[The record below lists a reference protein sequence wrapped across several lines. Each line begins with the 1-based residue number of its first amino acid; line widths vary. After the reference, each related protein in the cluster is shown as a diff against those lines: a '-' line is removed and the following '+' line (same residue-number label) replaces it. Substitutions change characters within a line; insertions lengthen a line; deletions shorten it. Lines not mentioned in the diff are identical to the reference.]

1 MGRAF
6 TRGGYHNGGAIA
18 AADLLRAGTFGTIL
32 LVITRRRT
40 VGLLLGLLIPAISGC
55 SMVFMS
61 MFAPR
66 HPAPA
71 PKPAAGAA
79 VADEETLPWAEKEPI
94 FVVVRQSCRTLDVY
108 RYGKRIRSYPAV
120 FGQGGTPKLTE
131 GDRRTP
137 VGLYSIIA
145 KHPHE
150 RWHHF
155 FLLDYPNAS
164 DVYHL
169 QEAKAAGEVDAGADT
184 GGSVG
189 IHGTDKPDKNARGV
203 DWTWGC
209 VSVDN
214 DAIEELNRI
223 LPLGTPVSI
232 EQ

>member
-1 MGRAF
+1 ML
-6 TRGGYHNGGAIA
+6 IA
-18 AADLLRAGTFGTIL
+18 CML
-32 LVITRRRT
+32 
-40 VGLLLGLLIPAISGC
+40 PAISGC
-55 SMVFMS
+55 SMVLMS
-61 MFAPR
+61 VFAPR
-66 HPAPA
+66 HPPPA
-71 PKPAAGAA
+71 PKPVATAPT
-79 VADEETLPWAEKEPI
+79 ADEETLPWAEKEPI

-145 KHPHE
+145 KRPHE

-169 QEAKAAGEVDAGADT
+169 QQAKASGDVAEAAGT
-184 GGSVG
+184 GGNVG

-209 VSVDN
+209 VSVGN

-232 EQ
+232 ER

>member
-1 MGRAF
+1 LQL
-6 TRGGYHNGGAIA
+6 
-18 AADLLRAGTFGTIL
+18 ADLLPPGTFGTIL
-32 LVITRRRT
+32 FVITRRRT
-40 VGLLLGLLIPAISGC
+40 MELLLGSLLPAVSGC
-55 SMVFMS
+55 STVFMS

-71 PKPAAGAA
+71 PTAEAAAS
-79 VADEETLPWAEKEPI
+79 VADEEMLPWAEKEPI

-120 FGQGGTPKLTE
+120 FGQGGAPKLTE

-145 KHPHE
+145 KRPHD

-155 FLLDYPNAS
+155 FLLDYPSAS
-164 DVYHL
+164 DVYRL
-169 QEAKAAGEVDAGADT
+169 QQAKASGDVDGAAGA
-184 GGSVG
+184 GGNVG
-189 IHGTDKPDKNARGV
+189 IHGTDKPDQNARGV

-232 EQ
+232 E

>member
-1 MGRAF
+1 MGM
-6 TRGGYHNGGAIA
+6 
-18 AADLLRAGTFGTIL
+18 
-32 LVITRRRT
+32 
-40 VGLLLGLLIPAISGC
+40 LLGCVLPALGGC
-55 SMVFMS
+55 VMDFPGL
-61 MFAPR
+61 APH
-66 HPAPA
+66 HPPPIAPA
-71 PKPAAGAA
+71 SSAAM
-79 VADEETLPWAEKEPI
+79 ADEETLPWAEKEPI

-155 FLLDYPNAS
+155 FLLDYPSAS
-164 DVYHL
+164 DVYRL
-169 QEAKAAGEVDAGADT
+169 EQAKAAGEVVSGAGT

-189 IHGTDKPDKNARGV
+189 IHGTDKPDQNARGV

-214 DAIEELNRI
+214 DAIEDLNRI